1 MVEKAAANDAYGGTA
16 ATSLRKALNAARL
29 AGSLDE
35 GLASVAATRPRES
48 CSRRSS

>member
-1 MVEKAAANDAYGGTA
+1 MVEKAAANDAYGGT

-35 GLASVAATRPRES
+35 GLRRVARDTPSRELLA
-48 CSRRSS
+48 RSS